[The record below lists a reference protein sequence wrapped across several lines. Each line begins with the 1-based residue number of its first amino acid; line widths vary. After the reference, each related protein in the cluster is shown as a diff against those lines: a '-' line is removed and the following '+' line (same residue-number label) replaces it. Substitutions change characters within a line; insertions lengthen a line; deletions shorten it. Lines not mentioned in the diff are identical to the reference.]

1 MTNIP
6 RVNFTKISFTSL
18 GRICLLGSI
27 PYVEQEGNMLELMK
41 GLFQECSKLDILEN
55 IGKFIISF

>member
-6 RVNFTKISFTSL
+6 RGNFTKISITSL
-18 GRICLLGSI
+18 GRFCLIGSI
-27 PYVEQEGNMLELMK
+27 SYVEQEGDMLELMK
-41 GLFQECSKLDILEN
+41 GLFQECSKLDMLEN

>member
-6 RVNFTKISFTSL
+6 RGNFTKISITSL
-18 GRICLLGSI
+18 GRFRLIGSI
-27 PYVEQEGNMLELMK
+27 SYVEQEGDMLELMK
-41 GLFQECSKLDILEN
+41 GLFLECSKLDMLEN

>member
-6 RVNFTKISFTSL
+6 RVNFTKISITNL
-18 GRICLLGSI
+18 GRFCLLGSI
-27 PYVEQEGNMLELMK
+27 SYVEQEGDMLELMK